1 MKLLAKRLS
10 NKFIPL
16 QVMFFFVII
25 VLALVSSS
33 NVAAYASFGE
43 EGTEAVAL
51 LKWKASLDNQSQS
64 LLSSWVGSNNPCNNW
79 VGIGCNNVGRVTS
92 MNFTGCGLRGTLH
105 NFNFSSFPSLLRM
118 DFGNNSLSG
127 TIPPHF
133 SNLSKLIFLDLSL
146 NHLSGTIPF
155 EMCLLSNLNFFDM
168 HLNDLSLHSNYLTG
182 SIPASIGN
190 LSSLSTR
197 LYLNSNK
204 LSGHIPSNIGNL
216 RKLQVLFLFQNQLTG
231 TIPPELNNLTFLVGF
246 AVSQNELTGHLP
258 RDICS
263 GGLLRLLTANDNH
276 IQGLI
281 PKSLTK
287 NCTNLYRVR
296 LQRNE
301 LTGNLSE
308 DFVTFPA
315 LNYIDLSYNKFYGQL
330 SEKWGESRGLTSFR
344 ISNNNISGGIPPKLA
359 EATHLCVLDLSSNQL
374 VGEIPI
380 KLASLISLFHLSLSD
395 NKLSG
400 KIPLEISKLYEL
412 EHLNLAANDLSGPIP
427 KQLGDCTKLLNLNLS
442 KNNLG
447 EGIPFELGNLH
458 SLQSLDLSRNLLTGE
473 IPQKLVALKSLEILN
488 ISHNELRG
496 SIQSTLDGMLSL
508 TSVDISYNQLEG
520 PLPNIKAFQEIQFE
534 ALRGNKGLCGNTAGL
549 KACSLNKTVGNKG
562 NKAIVCVFHSR
573 VRTKETELRGANNQ
587 NLFSVWSY
595 DGKLVYNNIIDAT
608 NEFNSDH
615 CIGEGGFGVVY
626 KAHLPSRQVLAVKKF
641 EVSQAGELA
650 HLKSFESEI
659 RALTEIRHL
668 NIVKL
673 YGFCSHPRHSFLVYE
688 YLERGSLKKILSNEE
703 EAVDFEWIKRV
714 NVIKGVANGLSYMHH
729 ECSPPI
735 IHRDISSKNVLLD
748 GEYVAHISDF
758 GTARFV
764 KPDSYYWT
772 SFAGTFGYAAP
783 GTDFGVLTLEVIMGN
798 HPGSLITSL
807 PSYSSP
813 SWSKPIADSILL
825 KDVLD
830 QRLPPPRN
838 QLMVEVVFMVKL
850 ALSCLRI
857 SPKLRPTMKQV
868 SADLSK
874 EKPPLQNQFYKI
886 TVGELFDDINKSKL
900 AYTME
905 VDKRLDVY
913 SFGVLTLEVLMGS
926 IRAISSLLFPHHR
939 PLFMVYCWKIYWI
952 HASHLLGLMWKKK

>member
-1 MKLLAKRLS
+1 
-10 NKFIPL
+10 
-16 QVMFFFVII
+16 MFFFVII

-33 NVAAYASFGE
+33 NVAAYASFG

-127 TIPPHF
+127 TVPPHF

-168 HLNDLSLHSNYLTG
+168 SLNQISGSIPQQIGMLSSLNDLSLHSNYLTG

-231 TIPPELNNLTFLVGF
+231 TIPPELNNLTFLLGF

-263 GGLLRLLTANDNH
+263 GGLLRLLAANDNH
-276 IQGLI
+276 IRGLI

-308 DFVTFPA
+308 DFGTYPA

-359 EATHLCVLDLSSNQL
+359 EATHLRVLDLSSNQL

-380 KLASLISLFHLSLSD
+380 KLASLISLFHLSLSH

-400 KIPLEISKLYEL
+400 KIPLEIAKLYEL

-458 SLQSLDLSRNLLTGE
+458 SLQSLDLSRNLLAGE

-520 PLPNIKAFQEIQFE
+520 PLSNIKAFQEIQFE

-549 KACSLNKTVGNKG
+549 KACSLNKTVGKKG
-562 NKAIVCVFHSR
+562 NKAIVWILLPFFVILFIFCAVVCSCVFYSS

-587 NLFSVWSY
+587 NLFSIWSY
-595 DGKLVYNNIIDAT
+595 DGKLVYDNIIDAT

-626 KAHLPSRQVLAVKKF
+626 KAHLPSGQVLAVKKF

-729 ECSPPI
+729 ECSPTI

-783 GTDFGVLTLEVIMGN
+783 ELAYMVEVNENCDVYSFGVLTLEVIMGN

-813 SWSKPIADSILL
+813 SWSKPIANSILL

-868 SADLSK
+868 SADISK

-886 TVGELFDDINKSKL
+886 TVGELFDDINKS
-900 AYTME
+900 T
-905 VDKRLDVY
+905 
-913 SFGVLTLEVLMGS
+913 F
-926 IRAISSLLFPHHR
+926 
-939 PLFMVYCWKIYWI
+939 
-952 HASHLLGLMWKKK
+952 

>member
-1 MKLLAKRLS
+1 MKLLANRLS
-10 NKFIPL
+10 NQFIPL
-16 QVMFFFVII
+16 QVLFFFVII

-79 VGIGCNNVGRVTS
+79 VGIGCNNVGRVVS
-92 MNFTGCGLRGTLH
+92 MNFTGYGLQGTLH

-127 TIPPHF
+127 TVPPHF

-168 HLNDLSLHSNYLTG
+168 SLNQISGSIPQQIGMLSSLNDLSLHSNYLTG

-197 LYLNSNK
+197 LFLNSNK

-216 RKLQVLFLFQNQLTG
+216 RKLQMLSLFQNQLTG
-231 TIPPELNNLTFLVGF
+231 TIPPELTNLTFLVGF
-246 AVSQNELTGHLP
+246 AVSQNELSGQLP
-258 RDICS
+258 QDICF
-263 GGLLRLLTANDNH
+263 GGLLTVLAANDNH

-281 PKSLTK
+281 PKSLSK

-296 LQRNE
+296 LERNK

-308 DFVTFPA
+308 DFGTYPA

-380 KLASLISLFHLSLSD
+380 KLASLISLFYLSLSD

-400 KIPLEISKLYEL
+400 NIPSEISKLYEL

-488 ISHNELRG
+488 ISHNELHG
-496 SIQSTLDGMLSL
+496 SVQSTLDGMLSL

-520 PLPNIKAFQEIQFE
+520 PLPNIKAFQEIPFE

-549 KACSLNKTVGNKG
+549 KACSLNKTVGKKG
-562 NKAIVCVFHSR
+562 NKAIVWILLPFFVILFIFCAVVCSCVFHSR
-573 VRTKETELRGANNQ
+573 VRTKEMELRGANNQ
-587 NLFSVWSY
+587 NLFSIWSY
-595 DGKLVYNNIIDAT
+595 DGKLVYDNIIDAT

-626 KAHLPSRQVLAVKKF
+626 KAHLPSGQVLAVKKF
-641 EVSQAGELA
+641 EVSEAGESA
-650 HLKSFESEI
+650 HLKSFASEI

-783 GTDFGVLTLEVIMGN
+783 ELAFTMRVSEKCNVDSFGVLPLEVIMGK
-798 HPGSLITSL
+798 HPGDLMSSL
-807 PSYSSP
+807 PSLWWSSLFL
-813 SWSKPIADSILL
+813 SKSNIQGMFL
-825 KDVLD
+825 KDILD
-830 QRLPPPRN
+830 NRLPTAMN
-838 QLMVEVVFMVKL
+838 QV
-850 ALSCLRI
+850 A
-857 SPKLRPTMKQV
+857 
-868 SADLSK
+868 
-874 EKPPLQNQFYKI
+874 
-886 TVGELFDDINKSKL
+886 
-900 AYTME
+900 
-905 VDKRLDVY
+905 
-913 SFGVLTLEVLMGS
+913 
-926 IRAISSLLFPHHR
+926 
-939 PLFMVYCWKIYWI
+939 
-952 HASHLLGLMWKKK
+952 